1 LAMGVR
7 EFFKSAEAIFRLA
20 HKSDRDEFTLYLK
33 LVAIGVAVVG
43 TVGFLIKLL
52 GNIFFG

>member
-1 LAMGVR
+1 MGLGD
-7 EFFKSAEAIFRLA
+7 FFKSAAAIFRLA

-33 LVAIGVAVVG
+33 LVALGVAVVG
-43 TVGFLIKLL
+43 TIGFLVKLL

>member
-1 LAMGVR
+1 MGVG
-7 EFFKSAEAIFRLA
+7 EFFKSAAAIFRLA

-43 TVGFLIKLL
+43 TIGFLIKLL
-52 GNIFFG
+52 GSIFFG

>member
-1 LAMGVR
+1 LGVGD
-7 EFFKSAEAIFRLA
+7 FFKSAAAIFRLA

-43 TVGFLIKLL
+43 TIGFLVKLL
-52 GNIFFG
+52 GNLFFG